1 MVEIHLCKHG
11 DNEDFHRPHPQC
23 IVIILDPL
31 FWKHSHVLFFQIRAT
46 QHLCD
51 KGARDSLTNN
61 LELFEVVLKRDP
73 GGGGDGVV
81 RDQPAHRVHG
91 LPPPARPLAHQA
103 EANRLQ
109 AARGGGGLS
118 YSADQSL
125 LRKILTWKMTQ
136 MCLKIQLVFI
146 PALPHISL
154 KITST
159 TIAAHDFPLQS
170 ALSTHLSISA
180 H

>member
-1 MVEIHLCKHG
+1 M
-11 DNEDFHRPHPQC
+11 
-23 IVIILDPL
+23 IILDPL

-125 LRKILTWKMTQ
+125 LRNIHLEDDTDVSQNTAG
-136 MCLKIQLVFI
+136 FYTS
-146 PALPHISL
+146 PPHISL
-154 KITST
+154 KVTST
-159 TIAAHDFPLQS
+159 TIAAHDIPLQS

>member
-1 MVEIHLCKHG
+1 M
-11 DNEDFHRPHPQC
+11 
-23 IVIILDPL
+23 
-31 FWKHSHVLFFQIRAT
+31 
-46 QHLCD
+46 
-51 KGARDSLTNN
+51 TNN

-109 AARGGGGLS
+109 AARGGGGSS

-125 LRKILTWKMTQ
+125 LRNIHLEDDTDVSQNTAG
-136 MCLKIQLVFI
+136 FHTS
-146 PALPHISL
+146 PPPHF
-154 KITST
+154 TENYFNNNCST
-159 TIAAHDFPLQS
+159 
-170 ALSTHLSISA
+170 
-180 H
+180 